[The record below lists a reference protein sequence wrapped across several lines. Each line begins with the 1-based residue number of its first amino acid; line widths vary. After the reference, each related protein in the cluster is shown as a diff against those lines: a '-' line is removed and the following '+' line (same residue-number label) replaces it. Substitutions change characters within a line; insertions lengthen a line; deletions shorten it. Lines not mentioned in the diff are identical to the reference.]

1 MRKATRFA
9 TQAKSN
15 VGGIMRVFIRVA
27 AGRAP
32 DPFEEIRAIFHK
44 LPHRK
49 VASTGT
55 SRSFTLATRD
65 GSVTVRLSFALAK
78 TDRSPSLDATS
89 QAPWRCSGTHG

>member
-65 GSVTVRLSFALAK
+65 GSVVPYIPMPSSNDLNAKTVRLSFALAK
-78 TDRSPSLDATS
+78 TDRSPS
-89 QAPWRCSGTHG
+89 